1 MARKKDVNNTQ
12 GNDIASNNISIR
24 NKNDSIK
31 LNTTNTVYSNGNIEI
46 NSADKCNKIN
56 NDNTKNKYDS
66 IKKAEE
72 KNVKIPYTDIKI
84 TNLKSKNDPN
94 GSYTG
99 CPTDGGEPVQDAD
112 DL

>member
-31 LNTTNTVYSNGNIEI
+31 LNTTNTVYNNGNIEI
-46 NSADKCNKIN
+46 NSTDKYSKIN
-56 NDNTKNKYDS
+56 TCTRKNVDS
-66 IKKAEE
+66 IKKREN
-72 KNVKIPYTDIKI
+72 KNIKIPYTDIKI